1 MKPVST
7 KNYTNE
13 KSMAKVQARRL
24 ETYAEEA
31 TKALEAYA
39 EELAPVLQEYNKTS
53 SDKTMALFQTR
64 NSTRKIQDRRAHQ
77 DMVEGLAV
85 MIAKKLGLN
94 VGVTRLMA
102 KNHDIGHTI
111 FGHGG
116 EWWLSDIKEKYDLG
130 IYTHSSIGPKELIY
144 RHQIYDEMIERIE
157 AYNPEITYKEARR
170 IRRSLWVI
178 FDGINS
184 HNGELSETEFIPQKE
199 KSELDF
205 EEEILK
211 SHTTKGYDRI
221 MMPATIEGCLIR
233 ICDKMAYTPYDML
246 DGLYEGILERIDED
260 YGPILQELG
269 ITAEEIELANLTGK
283 YEKIAR
289 KLQVIFAKSVIENSS
304 NSAIRMEPKVANLMH
319 RLRDLNNKKIVNFQ
333 LLNEDR
339 QIYPEVID
347 KLVNHYADVIEEN
360 MEVKEL
366 RFANRHYGKI
376 HEMMQKYKG
385 TTDEEFVIYIMGT
398 GPEIYDFNEEM
409 IDEVATAKQEAG
421 VSSKISH
428 ERKLALEFG
437 AEYISTMGDIEFIN
451 LLKAKDLITESQAQ
465 SLTRG
470 YKQIGKEE
478 LQRES
483 YVQEQWANIQKAQAE
498 ATAQMGKT
506 APEDVGEEDD
516 AR

>member
-1 MKPVST
+1 
-7 KNYTNE
+7 
-13 KSMAKVQARRL
+13 
-24 ETYAEEA
+24 
-31 TKALEAYA
+31 
-39 EELAPVLQEYNKTS
+39 
-53 SDKTMALFQTR
+53 MALFQTR
-64 NSTRKIQDRRAHQ
+64 NSTRKIQDRRSHQ

-85 MIAKKLGLN
+85 VIAKKLGLN

-116 EWWLSDIKEKYDLG
+116 EWWLSDVKEKYDLG

-157 AYNPEITYKEARR
+157 AYNPQITYKEAKR
-170 IRRSLWVI
+170 IRSSLWVI

-184 HNGELSETEFIPQKE
+184 HNGELSETEYIPEKE

-205 EEEILK
+205 EREILK
-211 SHTTKGYDRI
+211 SHTTKGYDRK

-233 ICDKMAYTPYDML
+233 LCDKMAYTPYDML
-246 DGLYEGILERIDED
+246 DGIYEGIIDKIDDD
-260 YGPILQELG
+260 YAMILQELG
-269 ITAEEIELANLTGK
+269 ITEEEIEIANLTGK
-283 YEKIAR
+283 YEKVAR
-289 KLQVIFAKSVIENSS
+289 RLQVIFAQSVIENSS
-304 NSAIRMEPKVANLMH
+304 KSAIRMDPKVANLMH
-319 RLRDLNNKKIVNFQ
+319 RLRDENNRKIVNLQ
-333 LLNEDR
+333 LLNED
-339 QIYPEVID
+339 QEIYPKAID
-347 KLVNHYADVIEEN
+347 TLVNYYADLIEEN
-360 MEVKEL
+360 MEVEDL
-366 RFANRHYGKI
+366 RFASRHYGKI
-376 HEMMQKYKG
+376 YEMMQKYKG
-385 TTDEEFVIYIMGT
+385 TTDENFVRYIMGT

-409 IDEVATAKQEAG
+409 IEAVAIAKEEAG
-421 VSSKISH
+421 VPSKISH

-437 AEYISTMGDIEFIN
+437 AEYISTMTDVEFIN
-451 LLKAKDLITESQAQ
+451 LLRAKELITEEQAQ

-506 APEDVGEEDD
+506 VPEDVGEDDD